1 MVIFSISNGYLG
13 NLCMMLG
20 PKTSPDA
27 EEQEKIASLLVAV
40 LVIGIGLGSTISY
53 PIVNLL

>member
-1 MVIFSISNGYLG
+1 
-13 NLCMMLG
+13 MMLG